1 MTSSESLWTWG
12 IARLTVV
19 AARQPS
25 SGVDILMPL
34 CLKGLEGWAG
44 SATAASDARPWVVLR
59 VHSSMQE
66 NSLPV
71 QLPFPSEWVTSCLVR
86 TSSMF
91 VTFLLMRS
99 QGALFSRELS
109 SSSEVKPC
117 WFATSFHG
125 AGIFPELC

>member
-1 MTSSESLWTWG
+1 MWG
-12 IARLTVV
+12 MARLTVV
-19 AARQPS
+19 AGGQPS
-25 SGVDILMPL
+25 SGMDIPMPL
-34 CLKGLEGWAG
+34 CLRSLEGWAG
-44 SATAASDARPWVVLR
+44 SAPAAGDAGPWVVLH

-99 QGALFSRELS
+99 PGPLFSRELS
-109 SSSEVKPC
+109 SSSGVKPC
-117 WFATSFHG
+117 WFATGFHG